1 MKALGYK
8 AIGVAENVAMNMGGT
23 PLEAAA
29 MAVNQWINSPGHRR
43 NMLRP
48 TFNMQSASV
57 FVKDRRWYYC
67 QMFIIDKS
75 YTKDNSG

>member
-1 MKALGYK
+1 MANKKQISHDNMLTRWKWMKALGYK
-8 AIGVAENVAMNMGGT
+8 AVGVAENVAMNMGGT

-48 TFNMQSASV
+48 TFNM
-57 FVKDRRWYYC
+57 
-67 QMFIIDKS
+67 
-75 YTKDNSG
+75 